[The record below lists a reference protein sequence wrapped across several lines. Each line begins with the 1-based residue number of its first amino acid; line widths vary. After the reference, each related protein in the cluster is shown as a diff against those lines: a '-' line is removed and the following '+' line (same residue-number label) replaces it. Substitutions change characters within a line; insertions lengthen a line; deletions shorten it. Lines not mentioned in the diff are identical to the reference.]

1 LERRSDGIAENFM
14 NPDHTFRLALII
26 LAFMMLPVLAYHR
39 VKSQATGESLDRRQE
54 GLFILFTL
62 RPAGAAMWLAILA
75 YMINPRWM
83 AWSSVSLPEWLRW
96 AGVVLGVIGTGLL
109 IWTLPNLGKNLT
121 DTVVTRRAHTLVS
134 TGPYRF
140 VRHPFYDAVVLYL
153 AANALAAANW
163 FLLLTGAVVVA
174 LLVIRTRTEEEKLA
188 LRFGDAYRAYVA
200 RTGRFLPRI

>member
-1 LERRSDGIAENFM
+1 M
-14 NPDHTFRLALII
+14 NPDHTFRLALIL
-26 LAFMMLPVLAYHR
+26 LAFMMLPFLAYHR
-39 VKSQATGESLDRRQE
+39 VKSQATGERLDRRQE

-62 RPAGAAMWLAILA
+62 RPVGAAMWVAVLA

-83 AWSSVSLPEWLRW
+83 AWSSVGLPEWLRW
-96 AGVVLGVIGTGLL
+96 AGVALGVIGASLL

-121 DTVVTRRAHTLVS
+121 DTVVTRKAHTLVS
-134 TGPYRF
+134 SGPYRF
-140 VRHPFYDAVVLYL
+140 VRHPFYDAVALYV

-163 FLLLTGAVVVA
+163 FLLLTGAMVVA

-188 LRFGDAYRAYVA
+188 LRFGDSYRAYVG

>member
-1 LERRSDGIAENFM
+1 M

-26 LAFMMLPVLAYHR
+26 LVFMMLPVLAYHR

-62 RPAGAAMWLAILA
+62 RPVGAAMWLAILA

-83 AWSSVSLPEWLRW
+83 AWSSVGLPEWLRW
-96 AGVVLGVIGTGLL
+96 TGVVLGVIGTALL

-140 VRHPFYDAVVLYL
+140 VRHPFYDAVALYV

-188 LRFGDAYRAYVA
+188 LRFGDSYRAYVA

>member
-1 LERRSDGIAENFM
+1 M
-14 NPDHTFRLALII
+14 NPDHTFRLALIL
-26 LAFMMLPVLAYHR
+26 LAFMMLPFLAYHR
-39 VKSQATGESLDRRQE
+39 VRSQATGERLDRRQE

-62 RPAGAAMWLAILA
+62 TLRPVGAAMWLAVLA

-83 AWSSVSLPEWLRW
+83 AWSSIGLPEWLRS
-96 AGVVLGVIGTGLL
+96 AGVVLGVIGGGLL
-109 IWTLPNLGKNLT
+109 FWTLPNLGKNLT

-134 TGPYRF
+134 SGPYRW
-140 VRHPFYDAVVLYL
+140 VRHPFYDAVALYV

-188 LRFGDAYRAYVA
+188 LRFGDSYRAYVG

>member
-1 LERRSDGIAENFM
+1 M

-26 LAFMMLPVLAYHR
+26 LAFMMLPVLACHR
-39 VKSQATGESLDRRQE
+39 VKSQATGESLDRRRE

-62 RPAGAAMWLAILA
+62 RPIGAAMWLAILA

-83 AWSSVSLPEWLRW
+83 AWSSVGLPEWLRW
-96 AGVVLGVIGTGLL
+96 AGVVLGVIGGSLL
-109 IWTLPNLGKNLT
+109 FWTLPNLGKNLT
-121 DTVVTRRAHTLVS
+121 DTVVTRLADTLVS

-140 VRHPFYDAVVLYL
+140 VRHPFYDAVALYL

-163 FLLLTGAVVVA
+163 FLLLTGAVVV
-174 LLVIRTRTEEEKLA
+174 LVIRTRTEEEKLA
-188 LRFGDAYRAYVA
+188 LRFGDSYRTYVA